1 VFPLALLLLAA
12 STRANAGVEV
22 RVEGPRV
29 SVRAEAAP
37 LSEVLDRLAK
47 QLGMKLTYEGA
58 APRVLVSAAL
68 ENRTPAEAVLGVL
81 EGLGL
86 DYLARMDASGTR
98 IDALIVS
105 TSGASAS
112 AAGSPIRPPA
122 PPMSVG
128 RAIPQPADDD
138 EDLDDEEVPDE
149 APPTKP
155 RPGRTGAEADPQR
168 QGGGS
173 MLGRPQVPGLPS
185 APSVPGVVNAPAFP
199 VSPFAPQ
206 PTLPTAPQPTAPP
219 EVQDDDQEE

>member
-1 VFPLALLLLAA
+1 
-12 STRANAGVEV
+12 
-22 RVEGPRV
+22 V

-149 APPTKP
+149 ARASSTRRPSQSRPSRPSRRCPPHRNRRLHP
-155 RPGRTGAEADPQR
+155 RSRTTTR
-168 QGGGS
+168 KS
-173 MLGRPQVPGLPS
+173 SLGLV
-185 APSVPGVVNAPAFP
+185 
-199 VSPFAPQ
+199 
-206 PTLPTAPQPTAPP
+206 
-219 EVQDDDQEE
+219 